1 MVAQPLPFCK
11 GGRGA
16 KQERRRCPMQPDT
29 TQTDTI
35 RLLKK
40 QLFFTRLIALLLA
53 VTMAV
58 LLATAAIL
66 LPQAQDILKDVN
78 TVSRQLAAVDWARM
92 AQEIENLA
100 LTSRESM
107 AEVLLQVQKLDLDTL
122 NETIQDFNE
131 ILTPLASFF
140 GG

>member
-1 MVAQPLPFCK
+1 MEQKELLEDS
-11 GGRGA
+11 R
-16 KQERRRCPMQPDT
+16 
-29 TQTDTI
+29 TQ
-35 RLLKK
+35 RLLIQLLQQQQLQTSALQK

>member
-1 MVAQPLPFCK
+1 
-11 GGRGA
+11 
-16 KQERRRCPMQPDT
+16 
-29 TQTDTI
+29 
-35 RLLKK
+35 
-40 QLFFTRLIALLLA
+40 
-53 VTMAV
+53 
-58 LLATAAIL
+58 
-66 LPQAQDILKDVN
+66 
-78 TVSRQLAAVDWARM
+78 M

>member
-1 MVAQPLPFCK
+1 
-11 GGRGA
+11 
-16 KQERRRCPMQPDT
+16 MQPDT

-100 LTSRESM
+100 LTSRESV
-107 AEVLLQVQKLDLDTL
+107 AEVLLQVQKLDLVPSTRPSR
-122 NETIQDFNE
+122 
-131 ILTPLASFF
+131 ILTRSSPRWPAFSAGNHRLRYQTPRFKYPAKLVQTR
-140 GG
+140 

>member
-1 MVAQPLPFCK
+1 
-11 GGRGA
+11 
-16 KQERRRCPMQPDT
+16 MQPDT
-29 TQTDTI
+29 TQSDTI

-100 LTSRESM
+100 LTSRESV